1 MRKIVEDTDLNLIAD
16 EILSNVRMLEL
27 SDEDSAE
34 MDLDIYLPKI
44 RRAAE
49 DLNSIAANS
58 EPAKEARRHESAY
71 SDNPGDPGRERTGTG
86 CTVAPEESN
95 GSGRSSV

>member
-27 SDEDSAE
+27 SDEDTAE
-34 MDLDIYLPKI
+34 EDLDLYLPKI

-49 DLNSIAANS
+49 DLNGIAANS
-58 EPAKEARRHESAY
+58 EQAEGGAR
-71 SDNPGDPGRERTGTG
+71 
-86 CTVAPEESN
+86 
-95 GSGRSSV
+95 

>member
-16 EILSNVRMLEL
+16 EILLNVRMLEL
-27 SDEDSAE
+27 SDEDIAE
-34 MDLDIYLPKI
+34 EDLDLYLPKI

-58 EPAKEARRHESAY
+58 EPAGGSAR
-71 SDNPGDPGRERTGTG
+71 
-86 CTVAPEESN
+86 
-95 GSGRSSV
+95 